1 MIACARA
8 SPARGAPPVRGAQA
22 SEDAAADYA
31 LCAAKLAHFS
41 DYLVINVSSPN
52 TPGAR
57 SPALARPC
65 SH

>member
-1 MIACARA
+1 M
-8 SPARGAPPVRGAQA
+8 RGAQA